1 MSAGV
6 SERGGQ
12 GMTRTGFDAEAVRVC
27 LDIEAIA
34 RKHNVGVMDVM
45 NRVMQIHCT
54 WEGREND

>member
-1 MSAGV
+1 
-6 SERGGQ
+6 
-12 GMTRTGFDAEAVRVC
+12 MTRTGFDAEAVRVC

-54 WEGREND
+54 WEGRENDS